1 MKKELFKSTLI
12 YLKNNYLWR
21 HDKNYIR
28 VIFIITVCSG
38 VAFANCNSRHPWL
51 AASFVKTWQFYVLT
65 RCFIGVYMS
74 TPLEEYLSSCNGKP
88 NAAMCSYVANLQQ
101 VAEIGPEIAASI
113 VNELENQRSHLKL
126 VASENYCS
134 LNVQAAMGN
143 LLTDKYAEG
152 YPEHRYY
159 GGCVNIDAVENTAAR
174 EAEKLFGAEYAYV
187 QPHSGADTNLVAY
200 WAILSAKVETPTLEE
215 LGVKSLNDLT
225 AEQFDMLRKRFG
237 NQRLMGL
244 DYSCGG
250 HLTHGYRMNVSA
262 RMFESHPYGVEEDTG
277 LLDYDKIEKQAMEV
291 KPLILLAGYSAYPR
305 KINFKRFR
313 DIADKCGA
321 VLMVDMAHFAGLVAG
336 KAFTDDYDPVK
347 WADIVTTTTHKT
359 LRGPRGALILCKKEY
374 ADYVNKGCPMVLG
387 GPLGHVMAAKAIALK
402 EANTPA
408 YREYAGN
415 VVKNAQALA
424 EACKSLGM
432 PLQTGGTDNHLMLAD
447 VTVYG
452 LTGKQAEAA
461 LFNCG
466 ITANANALPYDKNG
480 AWWTSGIRIGTP
492 GLTTLGFNTEDMK
505 EVASII
511 DFVLKGTKP
520 GLTKDGKPAKGKINL
535 DPKVQEE
542 AKKRVNKLLSAH
554 VLYPELDLDFLKKEF
569 VK

>member
-1 MKKELFKSTLI
+1 
-12 YLKNNYLWR
+12 
-21 HDKNYIR
+21 
-28 VIFIITVCSG
+28 
-38 VAFANCNSRHPWL
+38 
-51 AASFVKTWQFYVLT
+51 
-65 RCFIGVYMS
+65 MS
-74 TPLEEYLSSCNGKP
+74 TPLEEYLTLCGGKP
-88 NAAMCSYVANLQQ
+88 NASMCAYVANLQQ
-101 VAEIGPEIAASI
+101 VASVDSKIAASI

-134 LNVQAAMGN
+134 LAVQAAMGN

-159 GGCVNIDAVENTAAR
+159 GGCVNIDAVENNAAR
-174 EAEKLFGAEYAYV
+174 EAEKLFGADYAYV

-215 LGVKSLNDLT
+215 LGVKSLAELKD
-225 AEQFDMLRKRFG
+225 EQFDMLRKRFG

-262 RMFESHPYGVEEDTG
+262 RMFESHPYGVDEKTG
-277 LLDYDKIEKQAMEV
+277 LLDYDKIERQAMEV

-305 KINFKRFR
+305 AINFRRFR
-313 DIADKCGA
+313 EIADKCGA

-336 KAFTDDYDPVK
+336 KVFTDDFDPVK

-359 LRGPRGALILCKKEY
+359 LRGPRGAMILCKKEY

-387 GPLGHVMAAKAIALK
+387 GPLGHVMAAKAIAFK
-402 EANTPA
+402 EANTA
-408 YREYAGN
+408 SYREYAQN
-415 VVKNAQALA
+415 VVKNAKALS
-424 EACKSLGM
+424 EACKSVGF
-432 PLQTGGTDNHLMLAD
+432 PVQTGGTDNHLMLLD

-461 LFNCG
+461 LFACG
-466 ITANANALPYDKNG
+466 VTVNANALPYDKNG

-492 GLTTLGFNTEDMK
+492 ALTTLGFVEDEMK

-511 DFVLKGTKP
+511 DLVLKGTKP
-520 GLTKDGKPAKGKINL
+520 GLTKDGKPAKGKIEL
-535 DPKVQEE
+535 ATHVQKE
-542 AKKRVNKLLSAH
+542 AKKRVSALLSSH
-554 VLYPELDLDFLKKEF
+554 VLYPELDLDFLKKQFAE
-569 VK
+569 

>member
-1 MKKELFKSTLI
+1 
-12 YLKNNYLWR
+12 
-21 HDKNYIR
+21 
-28 VIFIITVCSG
+28 
-38 VAFANCNSRHPWL
+38 
-51 AASFVKTWQFYVLT
+51 
-65 RCFIGVYMS
+65 MS
-74 TPLEEYLSSCNGKP
+74 TPIENYLAACGNKP
-88 NAAMCSYVANLQQ
+88 NPAMIAYVANLQQ
-101 VAEIGPEIAASI
+101 VAAVGPDIAQSI

-174 EAEKLFGAEYAYV
+174 EAEALFGADYAYV

-200 WAILSAKVETPTLEE
+200 WAILSKTVETPTLEE
-215 LGVKSLNDLT
+215 LGVKSLGELT
-225 AEQFDMLRKRFG
+225 DEQFDMLRKKFG

-262 RMFESHPYGVEEDTG
+262 RMFESHPYGVDKETG
-277 LLDYDKIEKQAMEV
+277 LLDYDAIEKQAMEV
-291 KPLILLAGYSAYPR
+291 KPLILLTGFSAYPR
-305 KINFKRFR
+305 KINFRRFR
-313 DIADKCGA
+313 EIADKCGA

-336 KAFTDDYDPVK
+336 KVLTDDFDPVK
-347 WADIVTTTTHKT
+347 WADVVTTTTHKT
-359 LRGPRGALILCKKEY
+359 LRGPRGAMILCKKEF

-387 GPLGHVMAAKAIALK
+387 GPLGHIMAAKAIAFK
-402 EANTPA
+402 EARTEA
-408 YREYAGN
+408 YREYAKN
-415 VVKNAQALA
+415 VVNNAKVLA
-424 EACKSLGM
+424 DECMKLGM
-432 PLQTGGTDNHLMLAD
+432 KLQTGGTDNHLMLID
-447 VTVYG
+447 VTTYG

-461 LFNCG
+461 LFKCG

-492 GLTTLGFNTEDMK
+492 GLSTLGMNGDDMK
-505 EVASII
+505 EVASLI

-520 GLTKDGKPAKGKINL
+520 GLTKEGKPAKGKIVL
-535 DPKVQEE
+535 DEATESE
-542 AKKRVNKLLSAH
+542 AKARVQKLLKAH

>member
-1 MKKELFKSTLI
+1 
-12 YLKNNYLWR
+12 
-21 HDKNYIR
+21 
-28 VIFIITVCSG
+28 
-38 VAFANCNSRHPWL
+38 
-51 AASFVKTWQFYVLT
+51 
-65 RCFIGVYMS
+65 MS
-74 TPLEEYLSSCNGKP
+74 SPLEKYLAQCNGKP
-88 NAAMCSYVANLQQ
+88 SAAMCAYVANLQQ
-101 VAEIGPEIAASI
+101 VSSISSDIAASI

-159 GGCVNIDAVENTAAR
+159 GGCVNIDAVENAAAR
-174 EAEKLFGAEYAYV
+174 EAEALFGADYAYV

-200 WAILSAKVETPTLEE
+200 WAILSAKIETPTLEK
-215 LGVKSLNDLT
+215 LGVKSLNELT
-225 AEQFDMLRKRFG
+225 DKQFDELRKKFG

-262 RMFESHPYGVEEDTG
+262 RMFESHPYGVDKETG

-291 KPLILLAGYSAYPR
+291 KPLILLTGFSAYPR
-305 KINFKRFR
+305 KIDFKRFR
-313 DIADKCGA
+313 QIADKCGA

-336 KAFTDDYDPVK
+336 KVFEGDYDPVK

-359 LRGPRGALILCKKEY
+359 LRGPRGAMILCKKEF

-402 EANTPA
+402 EARTQ
-408 YREYAGN
+408 EYQKWAHD
-415 VVKNAQALA
+415 VVKNAKALA
-424 EACKSLGM
+424 EGCMAHGM
-432 PLQTGGTDNHLMLAD
+432 PLQTGGTDNHLMLVD
-447 VTVYG
+447 VTGYG

-461 LFNCG
+461 LFKCG
-466 ITANANALPYDKNG
+466 VTANANALPYDKNG

-492 GLTTLGFNTEDMK
+492 ALTTLGMNEEDMK
-505 EVASII
+505 NVADII
-511 DFVLKGTKP
+511 DYVLKNTKP
-520 GLTKDGKPAKGKINL
+520 GITKDGKPAKGKI
-535 DPKVQEE
+535 DISEETISE
-542 AKKRVNKLLSAH
+542 AKSRVNKLLSEH
-554 VLYPELDLDFLKKEF
+554 VLYPELDLNFLKKEF
-569 VK
+569 IK

>member
-1 MKKELFKSTLI
+1 
-12 YLKNNYLWR
+12 
-21 HDKNYIR
+21 
-28 VIFIITVCSG
+28 
-38 VAFANCNSRHPWL
+38 
-51 AASFVKTWQFYVLT
+51 
-65 RCFIGVYMS
+65 MS
-74 TPLEEYLSSCNGKP
+74 TPLENYLANCGGKP
-88 NAAMCSYVANLQQ
+88 TAAMCSYVANLQQ
-101 VAEIGPEIAASI
+101 VSETGPDIAAAI
-113 VNELENQRSHLKL
+113 VSEIENQRSHLKL

-159 GGCVNIDAVENTAAR
+159 GGCVNIDTVENIAAH
-174 EAEKLFGAEYAYV
+174 EAEALFGADYAYV

-237 NQRLMGL
+237 NQKLMGL

-250 HLTHGYRMNVSA
+250 HLTHGYKMNVSA
-262 RMFESHPYGVEEDTG
+262 RMFESHPYGVDKETG
-277 LLDYDKIEKQAMEV
+277 LLDYDAIEKQAMEI
-291 KPLILLAGYSAYPR
+291 KPLILLTGYSAYPR
-305 KINFKRFR
+305 KINFRRFR
-313 DIADKCGA
+313 EIADKCGA

-336 KAFTDDYDPVK
+336 KVFEGDYDPVK

-359 LRGPRGALILCKKEY
+359 LRGPRGAMILCKKEFE
-374 ADYVNKGCPMVLG
+374 DYVNKGCPMVLG
-387 GPLGHVMAAKAIALK
+387 GPLGHIMAAKAIAFK
-402 EANTPA
+402 EARTPA
-408 YREYAGN
+408 YQEYAHN

-424 EACKSLGM
+424 LSCMAHGM
-432 PLQTGGTDNHLMLAD
+432 PLQTGGTDNHLMLVD

-461 LFNCG
+461 LFQCG
-466 ITANANALPYDKNG
+466 VTANANALPYDKNG

-492 GLTTLGFNTEDMK
+492 GLTTLGMNEDDMK
-505 EVASII
+505 EVADII

-520 GLTKDGKPAKGKINL
+520 GVTKDGKPAKGKIVL
-535 DPKVQEE
+535 DPEVQTKARE
-542 AKKRVNKLLSAH
+542 RVNALLHKH

>member
-1 MKKELFKSTLI
+1 
-12 YLKNNYLWR
+12 
-21 HDKNYIR
+21 
-28 VIFIITVCSG
+28 
-38 VAFANCNSRHPWL
+38 
-51 AASFVKTWQFYVLT
+51 
-65 RCFIGVYMS
+65 MS
-74 TPLEEYLSSCNGKP
+74 TPLENYIKECNGNLNP
-88 NAAMCSYVANLQQ
+88 AMTAYVANLQQ
-101 VAEIGPEIAASI
+101 VAAVGPDIAADI

-134 LNVQAAMGN
+134 LNVQSAMGN

-159 GGCVNIDAVENTAAR
+159 GGCVNVDAVESTAAR
-174 EAEKLFGAEYAYV
+174 EAEELFGAEYAYV
-187 QPHSGADTNLVAY
+187 QPHSGCDTNLVAY
-200 WAILSAKVETPTLEE
+200 WSILSAKVETPTLEE

-225 AEQFDMLRKRFG
+225 DEQFADLRKKLG
-237 NQRLMGL
+237 NQKLMGL

-250 HLTHGYRMNVSA
+250 HLTHGYKMNLSA
-262 RMFESHPYGVEEDTG
+262 KMFESHPYGVDKETG
-277 LLDYDKIEKQAMEV
+277 LLDYDVIEKQAMEV
-291 KPLILLAGYSAYPR
+291 KPLILLTGFSAYPR

-313 DIADKCGA
+313 EIADKCGA

-336 KAFTDDYDPVK
+336 KVLTDDYDPVK

-359 LRGPRGALILCKKEY
+359 LRGPRGAIILCKKEF
-374 ADYVNKGCPMVLG
+374 ADYVNKGCPAVLG
-387 GPLGHVMAAKAIALK
+387 GPLPHVMAAKALAFK
-402 EANTPA
+402 EAKTPA
-408 YREYAGN
+408 YQEWAHN

-424 EACKSLGM
+424 EELKGFGV

-461 LFNCG
+461 LFACG
-466 ITANANALPYDKNG
+466 VTANANALPYDKNG
-480 AWWTSGIRIGTP
+480 AWWTSGVRIGTP
-492 GLTTLGFNTEDMK
+492 ALTTLGMNTDDMK

-511 DFVLKGTKP
+511 DFILKGTKP
-520 GLTKDGKPAKGKINL
+520 GLTKEGKPAKGKIDL
-535 DPKVQEE
+535 DPEVQKA
-542 AKKRVNKLLSAH
+542 AKERVQKLLKAH

>member
-1 MKKELFKSTLI
+1 
-12 YLKNNYLWR
+12 
-21 HDKNYIR
+21 
-28 VIFIITVCSG
+28 
-38 VAFANCNSRHPWL
+38 
-51 AASFVKTWQFYVLT
+51 
-65 RCFIGVYMS
+65 MS
-74 TPLEEYLSSCNGKP
+74 TPLENYLANCGGKP
-88 NAAMCSYVANLQQ
+88 TAAMCSYVANLQQ
-101 VAEIGPEIAASI
+101 VSEAGPDIAAAI
-113 VNELENQRSHLKL
+113 VSEIENQRSHLKL

-159 GGCVNIDAVENTAAR
+159 GGCVNIDTVENIAAH
-174 EAEKLFGAEYAYV
+174 EAEALFGADYAYV

-237 NQRLMGL
+237 NQKLMGL

-250 HLTHGYRMNVSA
+250 HLTHGYKMNVSA
-262 RMFESHPYGVEEDTG
+262 RMFESHPYGVDKETG
-277 LLDYDKIEKQAMEV
+277 LLDYDAIEKQAMEI
-291 KPLILLAGYSAYPR
+291 KPLILLTGYSAYPR
-305 KINFKRFR
+305 KINFRRFR
-313 DIADKCGA
+313 EIADKCGA

-336 KAFTDDYDPVK
+336 KVFEGDYDPVK

-359 LRGPRGALILCKKEY
+359 LRGPRGAMILCKKEFE
-374 ADYVNKGCPMVLG
+374 DYVNKGCPMVLG
-387 GPLGHVMAAKAIALK
+387 GPLGHIMAAKAIAFK
-402 EANTPA
+402 EARTPA
-408 YREYAGN
+408 YQEYAHN

-424 EACKSLGM
+424 HSCMAHGM
-432 PLQTGGTDNHLMLAD
+432 PLQTGGTDNHLMLVD

-461 LFNCG
+461 LFQCG
-466 ITANANALPYDKNG
+466 VTANANALPYDKNG

-492 GLTTLGFNTEDMK
+492 GLTTLGMNEDDMK
-505 EVASII
+505 EVADII

-520 GLTKDGKPAKGKINL
+520 GVTKDGKPAKGKIVL
-535 DPKVQEE
+535 DPEVQTKARE
-542 AKKRVNKLLSAH
+542 RVNALLHKH